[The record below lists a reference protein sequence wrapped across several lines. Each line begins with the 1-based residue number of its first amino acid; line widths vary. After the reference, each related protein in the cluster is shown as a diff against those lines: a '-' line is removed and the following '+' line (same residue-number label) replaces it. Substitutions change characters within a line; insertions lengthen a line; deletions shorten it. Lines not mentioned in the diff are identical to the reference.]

1 MEIDFGI
8 YVKNSAEAVELYK
21 EAFRLELG
29 YHVKNPDGSY
39 FHSELMAK
47 DSLSLKHRMKRLLF
61 TVSTVLRLYGSL
73 RMNTVLYALWLKA
86 VSNNGSCKV
95 SPFFR

>member
-39 FHSELMAK
+39 FHSELSK
-47 DSLSLKHRMKRLLF
+47 DGKGFSVVEAQDETIVVHSIDSIEIVWKFADEYSAICSLVK
-61 TVSTVLRLYGSL
+61 G
-73 RMNTVLYALWLKA
+73 
-86 VSNNGSCKV
+86 GEQ
-95 SPFFR
+95 